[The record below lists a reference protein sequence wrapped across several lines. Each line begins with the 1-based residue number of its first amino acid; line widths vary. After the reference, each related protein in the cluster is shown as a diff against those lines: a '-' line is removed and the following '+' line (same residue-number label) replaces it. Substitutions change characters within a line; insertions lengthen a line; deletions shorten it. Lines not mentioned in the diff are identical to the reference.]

1 MKGTLRQAL
10 SAPPNEASCFSMPNP
25 RPADGAP
32 SLRPFLSCT
41 PLPFQRCSAGL
52 FCLQSRKPQGS
63 WTAVCQKKPCCFF
76 YVNAEDCEEEH
87 QPKWAG
93 ESL

>member
-1 MKGTLRQAL
+1 MKGIIRQAL
-10 SAPPNEASCFSMPNP
+10 SAPPNEAPCFSMPNP

-32 SLRPFLSCT
+32 SLRPFLSCA

-63 WTAVCQKKPCCFF
+63 GTTVCASGKQ
-76 YVNAEDCEEEH
+76 H
-87 QPKWAG
+87 RMPKEALLLFLRERRG
-93 ESL
+93 L